1 MKKSTK
7 VDGTVFLGGIVM
19 LAFGFVAKDEVAR
32 DFGLVLLAKAL
43 PRPSEYGRLTREAKA
58 FIRKGRA

>member
-1 MKKSTK
+1 MKRSTK
-7 VDGTVFLGGIVM
+7 VDGTVFLGGIVL
-19 LAFGFVAKDEVAR
+19 LAVGIVFKDEIAR

-43 PRPSEYGRLTREAKA
+43 PRPSEYARIGRSAKE